1 MKLMIVQQILKK
13 QLREVMKLISLY
25 LYMHVLVL
33 INENKRPSRE
43 PARRYNS
50 PVGDEIAVLMPY
62 DNVNNRDVVLHYRD
76 DGLRHISE
84 LHRGNDPLQ
93 YGTDLTQRRTPSRVL
108 GYHSRATRTRSSIC
122 IIGLELAVV
131 LALERKMVR
140 AVLKI

>member
-1 MKLMIVQQILKK
+1 MLLGVSQA
-13 QLREVMKLISLY
+13 ESLFPRF
-25 LYMHVLVL
+25 L
-33 INENKRPSRE
+33 
-43 PARRYNS
+43 
-50 PVGDEIAVLMPY
+50 
-62 DNVNNRDVVLHYRD
+62 
-76 DGLRHISE
+76 
-84 LHRGNDPLQ
+84 

>member
-1 MKLMIVQQILKK
+1 
-13 QLREVMKLISLY
+13 MKLISLY

-93 YGTDLTQRRTPSRVL
+93 YLLLFSHDTDGWYVNLKLQSGRKL
-108 GYHSRATRTRSSIC
+108 I
-122 IIGLELAVV
+122 
-131 LALERKMVR
+131 ALVY
-140 AVLKI
+140 

>member
-1 MKLMIVQQILKK
+1 MDGPVDWWWKMNLLDVCVQAGFCQI
-13 QLREVMKLISLY
+13 RS
-25 LYMHVLVL
+25 
-33 INENKRPSRE
+33 
-43 PARRYNS
+43 
-50 PVGDEIAVLMPY
+50 
-62 DNVNNRDVVLHYRD
+62 
-76 DGLRHISE
+76 HI
-84 LHRGNDPLQ
+84 RT

>member
-1 MKLMIVQQILKK
+1 MVFPKNCFHSFSKVTEVLFSNRKDRSKYLKINHVK
-13 QLREVMKLISLY
+13 ITR
-25 LYMHVLVL
+25 YMV
-33 INENKRPSRE
+33 
-43 PARRYNS
+43 
-50 PVGDEIAVLMPY
+50 
-62 DNVNNRDVVLHYRD
+62 
-76 DGLRHISE
+76 HITM
-84 LHRGNDPLQ
+84 

>member
-1 MKLMIVQQILKK
+1 MAIPTTVVVLP
-13 QLREVMKLISLY
+13 Y
-25 LYMHVLVL
+25 LVL
-33 INENKRPSRE
+33 YSFC
-43 PARRYNS
+43 
-50 PVGDEIAVLMPY
+50 
-62 DNVNNRDVVLHYRD
+62 
-76 DGLRHISE
+76 
-84 LHRGNDPLQ
+84 